1 MRQILLCKRAWK
13 ETHAP
18 QRKNEQASKIA
29 SIWEVSKGLGMT
41 WEVAQCVEQR
51 GEFCQKLKQQRKF
64 RVIFDPANNLYKSSW
79 RKMPK
84 RLLKM
89 QDLRVVQGAK

>member
-1 MRQILLCKRAWK
+1 MGRA
-13 ETHAP
+13 
-18 QRKNEQASKIA
+18 R
-29 SIWEVSKGLGMT
+29 KGLDMT
-41 WEVAQCVEQR
+41 WEDEQCMGQR

-64 RVIFDPANNLYKSSW
+64 GVIFHPANIQYKCSW